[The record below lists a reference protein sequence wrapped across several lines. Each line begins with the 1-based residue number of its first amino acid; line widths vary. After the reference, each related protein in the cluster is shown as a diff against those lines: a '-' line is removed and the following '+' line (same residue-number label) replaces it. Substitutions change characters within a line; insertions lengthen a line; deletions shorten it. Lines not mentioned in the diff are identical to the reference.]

1 MYFYKIGN
9 MSDVILRSVD
19 ASAIGSHKIKYDY
32 EPYTILKDKEI
43 EINFKSITKELK
55 GSTNVLQFNQ
65 DYPEELVVKNVELND
80 KILNL
85 LYKQTAEGICTE
97 YQNCVSDEEGII
109 YLNNIKDHYYQIF
122 IFNEEGNLESAYGES
137 TESQFKVENTNSSYL
152 IVYGFMGE
160 KNYTICPIENIYF
173 SIDIIS
179 KSNSDD
185 VTLPTYYHFDK
196 CALEITKD
204 MYFNNNANTVDL
216 KFKILDL
223 DNSTISLN

>member
-9 MSDVILRSVD
+9 VSDVILRSVD
-19 ASAIGSHKIKYDY
+19 ASAIGSYNIKYGY

-55 GSTNVLQFNQ
+55 GSTNILQFNQ
-65 DYPEELVVKNVELND
+65 DYPDELVVNNVELND

-85 LYKQTAEGICTE
+85 LYQPANEGICTE
-97 YQNCVSDEEGII
+97 YQNCVSDEEGMV
-109 YLNNIKDHYYQIF
+109 YLNNIKDKYYQIF
-122 IFNEEGNLESAYGES
+122 IFNEEGNLESAYGEL
-137 TESQFKVENTNSSYL
+137 TESQLKVKNANSSYL
-152 IVYGFMGE
+152 IVYGFLGN
-160 KNYTICPIENIYF
+160 KNYLIHPIENIYF
-173 SIDIIS
+173 SIDIIT

-185 VTLPTYYHFDK
+185 ITFPTYYHFDK
-196 CALEITKD
+196 CALQISKD
-204 MYFNNNANTVDL
+204 MYFDNNANTVNL